1 VRVLRANYNT
11 SLGTTSAAPFAAF
24 DGNNF
29 ALCFNCHNVNAFTD
43 ADGIVGGQQM
53 TNFRQGGFGCTSP
66 KVNLHA
72 THLTNVSGFGG
83 WDFLGNMYTA
93 CANCHYNVH
102 SNAEATN
109 TQYGTAT
116 GAGLPADGDTHL
128 VNFSPLVAA
137 YSYTKPRWWYTGSV
151 MRCNLT
157 CHGVTME
164 QGFGPTNAD
173 AWYTYYGS

>member
-1 VRVLRANYNT
+1 MQR
-11 SLGTTSAAPFAAF
+11 TTNI
-24 DGNNF
+24 G
-29 ALCFNCHNVNAFTD
+29 
-43 ADGIVGGQQM
+43 M
-53 TNFRQGGFGCTSP
+53 
-66 KVNLHA
+66 
-72 THLTNVSGFGG
+72 GG
-83 WDFLGNMYTA
+83 WDFLNMYTA

-109 TQYGTAT
+109 TVRHSDRRW
-116 GAGLPADGDTHL
+116 LPADGDTHL

-137 YSYTKPRWWYTGSV
+137 YSYAKPRWWYTGSV

-164 QGFGPTNAD
+164 QGFGPSNAD

>member
-1 VRVLRANYNT
+1 
-11 SLGTTSAAPFAAF
+11 
-24 DGNNF
+24 
-29 ALCFNCHNVNAFTD
+29 
-43 ADGIVGGQQM
+43 
-53 TNFRQGGFGCTSP
+53 
-66 KVNLHA
+66 
-72 THLTNVSGFGG
+72 
-83 WDFLGNMYTA
+83 MYTA

-109 TQYGTAT
+109 THYGTAT

-137 YSYTKPRWWYTGSV
+137 YSYVKPRWWFTGSV

-164 QGFGPTNAD
+164 QGFGPSNAD